1 MFTTERIGKTLWLW
15 IALLCLTLLTACGG
29 GGGSGGTPAG
39 GSPIST
45 TPLMTVGIIN
55 ASGQSVTTITN
66 TSAYSARAILT
77 DAQGNP
83 LANYVVTFS
92 LPSSSVAAF
101 GSTTTALTNSAGVA
115 AVPVYAAS
123 VLANGATTMTASAGV
138 GTATVTATGNFA
150 VQTTGANL
158 TVSIVNASGFSVNNI
173 FYTGS
178 FYAQAVLV
186 DSFGR
191 PLANTVVSFSMGATS
206 AANFGLGTTALTN
219 SAGVASVPIYASSVA
234 VFGASTLTATATL
247 GVATVSNTMNF
258 SVTSS
263 GAALRV
269 SILNAATGAP
279 VTNINYTGSY
289 TVQAVLVDGSG
300 NPLPGNIVSFS
311 LTDATVATLGGVTS
325 ALTNSSG
332 VATVSL
338 SAASVTSIGASAVM
352 ATATVGGTTVT
363 GVGNFSVSASG
374 APAMSAQI
382 LNAGGAVTSNI
393 TYTGSYNASVTLVN
407 GAGAP
412 VANTVVTFSLA
423 SSGSTIAQL
432 GGTGTALTNNA
443 GVATI
448 PVSAVSVLSSGA
460 TTLTAS
466 ATVGGLP
473 VTASVNFSVS
483 SSGASLT
490 ASIVNATTNAATSN
504 ITYAGSYLAQAR
516 LVDGSGNPL
525 ANCVVT
531 FSLGASTIA
540 TLGSDT
546 TGLTNSSGIASVP
559 IAAASLLSQGA
570 GTLTATASVGVVNL
584 SSVANFAVA
593 PSSVSLGPI
602 SAGSTTLASGTTTSL
617 SVLATIS
624 GSSGS
629 SNNIVNVTFQASCG
643 QINNAGS
650 SSSVVSN
657 GSGLAQAIYSS
668 VSSAGTLCS
677 GPVTITASTPGATA
691 VSLTLNVASPTASA
705 VLFVPPASA
714 PQIYVIGS
722 GSITQ
727 SVLTYKVTTSA
738 GTAMA
743 GATVTFGI
751 TVNPGGVTLGTN
763 ASTVPIS
770 STTDSNGLVTVA
782 VNSGTVPGPVN
793 VMAALTSS
801 CGGTAPVTMSGMS
814 ACTVYALSQ
823 NLTVASGPPSQRYMS
838 LSISTFNV
846 EAWDIDGTQTT
857 VTVRV
862 ADRQGNP
869 VVDGT
874 VVNFT
879 TDSGQIASNC
889 ATKLSAQG
897 ISGCSVTWSSQAPRP
912 AQYKGRAAVLA
923 FTNGQKDYIDVNGNN
938 KYDAGT
944 DQLIE
949 IGNPYRDDNESGNYV
964 QGDFVIQGLACDAA
978 SGTSVTGFPYIT
990 DPQHRFTSSGEPYP
1004 FSSNTCTGDL
1014 PTTVRAQGIILE
1026 SSSTPALGDSTVV
1039 NNSTAY
1045 RLNGTMLSPPYT
1057 ASRFGPIQFYLTSAA
1072 NHNLPMPATTQ
1083 VVAKAVG
1090 TPADGCT
1097 AGTVQG
1103 TPVVNVDPTTVP
1115 SANLGTLVSIP
1126 LTSCTLGGD
1135 QIAVTVTA
1143 PSGVGST
1150 FIFTLQ

>member
-525 ANCVVT
+525 ANYVVT

-540 TLGSDT
+540 TLGSVT
-546 TGLTNSSGIASVP
+546 TGLTNSSGIASIP

-570 GTLTATASVGVVNL
+570 GTLTATTSVGVVNL
-584 SSVANFAVA
+584 SAVANFAVA

-643 QINNAGS
+643 QINGSGS

-691 VSLTLNVASPTASA
+691 VSIALTVASPTASA
-705 VLFVPPASA
+705 VSFVSASA

-722 GSITQ
+722 GAITQ

-801 CGGTAPVTMSGMS
+801 CGATAPATMAGMS

-846 EAWDIDGTQTT
+846 EAWDVDGVTTQ

-869 VVDGT
+869 VVNGT
-874 VVNFT
+874 VINFT
-879 TDSGQIASNC
+879 TSSGQIGSSCPTALVNGVSV
-889 ATKLSAQG
+889 
-897 ISGCSVTWSSQAPRP
+897 CSVTWTSQAPR
-912 AQYKGRAAVLA
+912 ATWNHGRAAVLA
-923 FTNGQKDYIDVNGNN
+923 FTNGQKDYVDVNGNN
-938 KYDAGT
+938 QYDAGT
-944 DQLIE
+944 DTLLD
-949 IGNPYRDDNESGNYV
+949 IGDPYRDDTEVKSYV
-964 QGDFVIQGLACDAA
+964 PGDFLITLG
-978 SGTSVTGFPYIT
+978 GTNTCAG
-990 DPQHRFTSSGEPYP
+990 SGEPYP
-1004 FSSNTCTGDL
+1004 ARANTCTGLL
-1014 PTTVRAQGIILE
+1014 PTTVRAQGIIME
-1026 SSSTPALGDSTVV
+1026 SSSSPNISLLTIGPGDSYV
-1039 NNSTAY
+1039 
-1045 RLNGTMLSPPYT
+1045 
-1057 ASRFGPIQFYLTSAA
+1057 QFQLGSAA
-1072 NHNLPMPATTQ
+1072 NPTLPMPATTTISAATQ
-1083 VVAKAVG
+1083 QG
-1090 TPADGCT
+1090 TGAGTTCT

-1103 TPVVNVDPTTVP
+1103 TPVPNVDPGTDPAANLSTTV
-1115 SANLGTLVSIP
+1115 VIP
-1126 LTSCTLGGD
+1126 LSKCSTGNQVVVTITSP
-1135 QIAVTVTA
+1135 A
-1143 PSGVGST
+1143 PSSLAT
-1150 FIFTLQ
+1150 SFTVNLP

>member
-338 SAASVTSIGASAVM
+338 SAASVTSIGASAV
-352 ATATVGGTTVT
+352 TVNATVGGATVT
-363 GVGNFSVSASG
+363 GVANFSVSASG

-382 LNAGGAVTSNI
+382 LNAGGVVTSNI

-412 VANTVVTFSLA
+412 VANTLVTFSLA

-483 SSGASLT
+483 SSGANLT

-525 ANCVVT
+525 ANYVVT

-540 TLGSDT
+540 TLGSVT

-570 GTLTATASVGVVNL
+570 GTLTATTSVGVVNL

-593 PSSVSLGPI
+593 PSSVSLGAI
-602 SAGSTTLASGTTTSL
+602 TAGSTSLASGATTSL
-617 SVLATIS
+617 SVQATIS

-643 QINNAGS
+643 QINGS
-650 SSSVVSN
+650 GASGSVVSN

-691 VSLTLNVASPTASA
+691 VSVSLTVASPTANAISFVSA
-705 VLFVPPASA
+705 A
-714 PQIYVIGS
+714 PQQIYVVGS
-722 GSITQ
+722 GAVTQ
-727 SVLTYKVTTSA
+727 SVLTYLVTTSA
-738 GTAMA
+738 GTPMA
-743 GATVTFGI
+743 GTSVTFSL
-751 TVNPGGVTLGTN
+751 TVNPGGVTLGAVGATS
-763 ASTVPIS
+763 STVT
-770 STTDSNGLVTVA
+770 STTNSSGQVTVA

-793 VMAALTSS
+793 VLAALTSNNS
-801 CGGTAPVTMSGMS
+801 
-814 ACTVYALSQ
+814 VYALSQ

-846 EAWDIDGTQTT
+846 EAWDIDGTPTT

-869 VVDGT
+869 VVNGT
-874 VVNFT
+874 VINFT
-879 TDSGQIASNC
+879 TGSGQIGSSC
-889 ATKLSAQG
+889 ATQLTGGVSL
-897 ISGCSVTWSSQAPRP
+897 CSVTWYSQAPR
-912 AQYKGRAAVLA
+912 ATWNNGRAAVLA
-923 FTNGQKDYIDVNGNN
+923 FTNGQKDYNDINGNN
-938 KYDAGT
+938 QYDAGT
-944 DQLIE
+944 DQLID
-949 IGNPYRDDNESGNYV
+949 IGNPFRDDNESGNYV
-964 QGDFVIQGLACDAA
+964 QNDFVIQLVPEGPNGTGMGLACNAS
-978 SGTSVTGFPYIT
+978 SGTSASGATYKNAQT
-990 DPQHRFTSSGEPYP
+990 FTNTGEPYP
-1004 FSSNTCTGDL
+1004 G
-1014 PTTVRAQGIILE
+1014 
-1026 SSSTPALGDSTVV
+1026 
-1039 NNSTAY
+1039 
-1045 RLNGTMLSPPYT
+1045 
-1057 ASRFGPIQFYLTSAA
+1057 
-1072 NHNLPMPATTQ
+1072 HH
-1083 VVAKAVG
+1083 
-1090 TPADGCT
+1090 
-1097 AGTVQG
+1097 
-1103 TPVVNVDPTTVP
+1103 
-1115 SANLGTLVSIP
+1115 
-1126 LTSCTLGGD
+1126 
-1135 QIAVTVTA
+1135 
-1143 PSGVGST
+1143 SGVLLIGGVGRQCN
-1150 FIFTLQ
+1150 L